1 VCGDRRLLPL
11 SMGFLP
17 TWQILKGKEEF
28 KNLLKYFRQPAVMSK
43 TALYRLC

>member
-1 VCGDRRLLPL
+1 VCGDRKLPL
-11 SMGFLP
+11 SKGFLP

-28 KNLLKYFRQPAVMSK
+28 KNLLKYFRQRAVMSK